1 MAGFM
6 TKTVDFCCRS
16 AFCDSDTFSK
26 RPICVTLKSQN
37 NGMLRAHGIYNGDG
51 TVAIPK
57 KQTAHPVLNM
67 ANGSYYYPPDEE
79 TITAVLENLVD
90 KVHENAIMAFD
101 PECYDCMRLQW
112 GVAFDLPAVET
123 LLTFKQWKEERQKT
137 REEQRRAQKERRD
150 KRREREERRER
161 DERKE
166 RKRCRS
172 DDSSSSDEDEWRCR
186 RGEKCRCVDY
196 YDYYL
201 SRCY

>member
-1 MAGFM
+1 MF
-6 TKTVDFCCRS
+6 
-16 AFCDSDTFSK
+16 
-26 RPICVTLKSQN
+26 VTLKSQN
-37 NGMLRAHGIYNGDG
+37 GLVRAVGIYNGDG
-51 TVAIPK
+51 SVMIPK

-67 ANGSYYYPPDEE
+67 ANGSYYYPLDVE
-79 TITAVLENLVD
+79 TITAVLAGAVLEDLKYMTKLGVVVD
-90 KVHENAIMAFD
+90 DNVIMAFD
-101 PECYDCMRLQW
+101 PKCYDCMRVQW

-123 LLTFKQWKEERQKT
+123 LLTYKQWKEEQQKT
-137 REEQRRAQKERRD
+137 REERRKAREERREERRAQKER
-150 KRREREERRER
+150 R

-172 DDSSSSDEDEWRCR
+172 DDSSSSSDEDEWRCR